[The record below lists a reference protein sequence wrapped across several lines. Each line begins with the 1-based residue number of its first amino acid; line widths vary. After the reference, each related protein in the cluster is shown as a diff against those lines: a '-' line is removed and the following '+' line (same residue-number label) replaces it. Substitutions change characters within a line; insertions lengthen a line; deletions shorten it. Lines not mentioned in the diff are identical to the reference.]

1 MTIGEERK
9 VSVGPGSVNCELG
22 PATEMKGALGT
33 MIADSDVFGELWVR
47 LPFASRA
54 ALAET
59 SRGVCKPR
67 AACRGGAS
75 AWLWLMRAVY

>member
-1 MTIGEERK
+1 MT
-9 VSVGPGSVNCELG
+9 
-22 PATEMKGALGT
+22 GALGT
-33 MIADSDVFGELWVR
+33 MIADADVFGELWVR

-54 ALAET
+54 APPRRPAA
-59 SRGVCKPR
+59 SARPR